1 MQDAKPLYH
10 LMPPEYALEEE
21 HQDLLN
27 LARNVLVEHQPK
39 AEEFTDP
46 EKTRQVFFNVSK
58 DLLRDLAES
67 KKISLISS
75 DDETPFLYLRR
86 A

>member
-1 MQDAKPLYH
+1 MCQVRFIISLGLEIH
-10 LMPPEYALEEE
+10 LIIITKGRRKLWTVTGA
-21 HQDLLN
+21 
-27 LARNVLVEHQPK
+27 A
-39 AEEFTDP
+39 AAA
-46 EKTRQVFFNVSK
+46 
-58 DLLRDLAES
+58 AES